1 MEIFIIDYINLKKG
15 IILAELLEEILD
27 KAIPWNK
34 IHGWYGEKLTER
46 ELKFANLF
54 GKKGRI
60 LKNIYIPK
68 DDGTTTEVDLLF
80 ITQKGIFVLESK
92 NYSGWIF
99 GSEKDSY
106 WMMSLPNGQKERF
119 YNPIKQ
125 NQSHIR
131 WLKTI
136 IGDEIPCYSIIVF
149 SERCELKKVT
159 VENQD
164 IKVIKRDDLFSVIK
178 HKWNETEDCID
189 ETELNNLYD
198 KLSSYCNA
206 DKDTKQKHVENIN
219 NSDNISQDELKQASV
234 NDYKIKKCPKCGASL
249 VLRTAKKG
257 DNAGNQF
264 YGCSAFPKC
273 RYIENL

>member
-1 MEIFIIDYINLKKG
+1 MAG
-15 IILAELLEEILD
+15 LLEEIID
-27 KAIPWNK
+27 KAIPWEK

-68 DDGTTTEVDLLF
+68 EDGTTTEVDLLF
-80 ITQKGIFVLESK
+80 ITKKGLFVLESK

-99 GSEKDSY
+99 GNEKDAY
-106 WMMSLPNGQKERF
+106 WTMSLPNGQKEKF

-125 NQSHIR
+125 NKGHIK
-131 WLKTI
+131 WLKSI
-136 IGDEIPCYSIIVF
+136 IGNEIPCYSVIVF
-149 SERCELKKVT
+149 SERCELKKIT
-159 VENQD
+159 VED
-164 IKVIKRDDLFSVIK
+164 LDVKIIKRDDLFSVIK
-178 HKWNETEDCID
+178 HKWNETGDCISEED
-189 ETELNNLYD
+189 LVSLYER
-198 KLSSYCNA
+198 LSAYCNA
-206 DKDTKQKHVENIN
+206 DKDTKKKHIEDIN
-219 NSDNISQDELKQASV
+219 NT
-234 NDYKIKKCPKCGASL
+234 YKAPVEETKSESIEEEPVKNCPKCGSKL

-257 DNAGNQF
+257 ENAGNQF